1 MRLTCPNCQAQ
12 YEVDDSVIPDGGR
25 DVQCSN
31 CGHTWFQTGK
41 ASAAAP
47 APQATP
53 APQETPRDEDA
64 IAAAVAAS
72 LRPQDPAPQAQ
83 APADDGAGD
92 SDMAEADEAGA
103 DLSPAPAPGA
113 TPRRALDSNLL
124 AILREEAAREA
135 EARRAEGSALEMQPD
150 LGLED
155 APVHAAAPADRDPAG
170 DAIVRAVAQ
179 RRGQR
184 GDAPAS
190 EGDRV
195 AQLMSAAETPEDE
208 VGEDPAPVAPRREL
222 LPDVEEI
229 SSSLRATSDRVGE
242 PAAIDA
248 PQMIARQ
255 RSGFRLGFFTAVL
268 IAVAALWV
276 YAFAPR
282 IGGAVPAL
290 APALDG
296 YVTQVDRGRIWLDQR
311 LRDMTE
317 ALQAQTGG

>member
-41 ASAAAP
+41 ASAAT
-47 APQATP
+47 QATP
-53 APQETPRDEDA
+53 QDEDA
-64 IAAAVAAS
+64 ISAAVAAS
-72 LRPQDPAPQAQ
+72 LRPQDPAAPQAQ
-83 APADDGAGD
+83 APADDGSGD
-92 SDMAEADEAGA
+92 SDAAETDEEGT

-135 EARRAEGSALEMQPD
+135 EARRAEGAALEMQPD

-170 DAIVRAVAQ
+170 DAIVRAMA
-179 RRGQR
+179 RRRDQR
-184 GDAPAS
+184 GDTPAP

-195 AQLMSAAETPEDE
+195 AQLMGATEVPEDE
-208 VGEDPAPVAPRREL
+208 VSENPAPVAPRREL

-268 IAVAALWV
+268 IAVGALWV

-290 APALDG
+290 VPALDG
-296 YVTQVDRGRIWLDQR
+296 YVTLVDRGRVWLDQH
-311 LRDMTE
+311 LRDMTK
-317 ALQAQTGG
+317 ALQDRTGA